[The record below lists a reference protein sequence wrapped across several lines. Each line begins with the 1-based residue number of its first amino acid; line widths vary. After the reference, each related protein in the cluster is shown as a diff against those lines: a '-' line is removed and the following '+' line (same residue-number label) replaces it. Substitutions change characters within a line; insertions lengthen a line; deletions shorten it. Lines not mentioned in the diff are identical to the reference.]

1 MTTFVTLISGELMP
15 PSIFDES
22 GLNYPEDSSEAE
34 QAGYTN
40 EGAHWGGYEEAHEPD
55 DEDPN
60 LDLNL
65 LE

>member
-1 MTTFVTLISGELMP
+1 MP